1 MRVGSLGRSHEV
13 VMDRRMHSG
22 VCQAAAT
29 LVPTLPQVSDI
40 FKIKLIRKREKES
53 CGSDLLYETDILVA
67 QWPAFAGTCYFREVA
82 TPGFL
87 AQFSVAPGHLLS
99 PPVPHVE
106 KHSQRSILG

>member
-1 MRVGSLGRSHEV
+1 M

-87 AQFSVAPGHLLS
+87 AEFSVAPGHLLS